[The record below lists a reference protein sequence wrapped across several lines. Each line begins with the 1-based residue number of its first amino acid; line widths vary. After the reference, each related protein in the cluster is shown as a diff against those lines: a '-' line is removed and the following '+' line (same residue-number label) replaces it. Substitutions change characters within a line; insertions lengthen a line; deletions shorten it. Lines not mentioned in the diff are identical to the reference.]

1 MIKKLL
7 LGIISSFSFLFI
19 IWTIQNYIYHGTN
32 MNNYTIDFIQWL
44 EQLNNS
50 SLALDTQNIINN
62 ISIKWDELTSNKEIQ
77 QAYSTISTFNANSFI
92 DYITAPIYILQ
103 LLIYGTKAFLIFFY
117 WLVYYIFIFM
127 CNILKFIYI
136 FTKNI
141 LNPPFRY
148 LSYI

>member
-7 LGIISSFSFLFI
+7 LSIITSFSFLFI
-19 IWTIQNYIYHGTN
+19 IWTIQNYIYHGAN
-32 MNNYTIDFIQWL
+32 MTNYTIDFIQWL

-62 ISIKWDELTSNKEIQ
+62 ISIKWEELTNNKEIQ
-77 QAYSTISTFNANSFI
+77 QAYSTISTFNASSFI

-148 LSYI
+148 LSHI

>member
-1 MIKKLL
+1 
-7 LGIISSFSFLFI
+7 
-19 IWTIQNYIYHGTN
+19 
-32 MNNYTIDFIQWL
+32 MNKYTIDFIQWL

-62 ISIKWDELTSNKEIQ
+62 ISSKWEELTNNKEIQ
-77 QAYSTISTFNANSFI
+77 QAYNTISTFNASSFI

>member
-7 LGIISSFSFLFI
+7 LSIITTFSFLFV
-19 IWTIQNYIYHGTN
+19 IWTIQNYIYHGAN
-32 MNNYTIDFIQWL
+32 MNKYTIDFIQWL

-62 ISIKWDELTSNKEIQ
+62 ISSKWEELTNNKEIQ
-77 QAYSTISTFNANSFI
+77 QAYNTISTFNASSFI